1 MARGGGGGG
10 GVLCSAVR
18 NRRRRGAAGD
28 GDGGRRVG
36 EGAVFA
42 GVSEAPPPVMEV
54 EGPSRLRWASTVAVV
69 QHRPA

>member
-1 MARGGGGGG
+1 
-10 GVLCSAVR
+10 
-18 NRRRRGAAGD
+18 
-28 GDGGRRVG
+28 VG